1 MSKENDA
8 TDMKRSGTPKKTT
21 LVLIALLFLWAVL
34 LAIGANVNGGVR
46 DFRKPLI
53 VLGTI
58 GAFATLWLIALSRK
72 KD

>member
-8 TDMKRSGTPKKTT
+8 TDMKRPGASKKTT

-34 LAIGANVNGGVR
+34 LAIGATVNGGVR
-46 DFRKPLI
+46 DFRNPLI

>member
-8 TDMKRSGTPKKTT
+8 NNIKRPVASKKTT

-34 LAIGANVNGGVR
+34 LAIGATVNGGVR